1 MKIAVQFGAGNIG
14 RGFIA
19 DLLKRSGYKIVFVE
33 SNKELVDALN
43 KRGNYPLKLFQKDGN
58 IKDLII
64 DDFYVLSSSEEEKI
78 AQYVSQGEVIFTAVG
93 VKNLSDIALPISQ
106 GLKKRFYKNPSPLN
120 IFICENSKSA
130 PEILKKEIFKYLNQ
144 EEKNFVEKKV
154 GFVLTSVA
162 RMVAGSGERYGYEDP
177 LLIVTEEYNLLP
189 FDLRALKG
197 NIPPILGL
205 KPSGNFELEIDKKL
219 FIHNLGHSAL
229 AYFGYLKGYKF
240 IHESIKDKEVR
251 EVFDGVIKEVSQA
264 LFLKHKDIDKREY
277 KEYLEDLI
285 KRFENSLLMDPITRV
300 ARDPIRKLDPSDRII
315 GGARLCLSQ
324 GIFPENIAFICASVF
339 FYDYPE
345 DKEAKILQEKIK
357 ESRIDYVLMEICGL
371 SLEEDFT
378 KKVIFYYEEINK
390 NLKGVML

>member
-33 SNKELVDALN
+33 ENKDLAYALN
-43 KRGNYPLKLFQKDGN
+43 NRGEYPLKLFQRDGT

-64 DDFYVLSSSEEEKI
+64 DNFLVINPEDESKI
-78 AQYVSQGEVIFTAVG
+78 AQYISQGEVIFTAVG
-93 VKNLSDIALPISQ
+93 VKNLSNIALLISQ
-106 GLKKRFYKNPSPLN
+106 GLKKRFYENQSPLN

-144 EEKNFVEKKV
+144 EEKNFVENKV

-162 RMVAGSGERYGYEDP
+162 RMVAGSGERHGYEDP

-189 FDLRALKG
+189 FDLKALKG
-197 NIPPILGL
+197 NIPPIFGL
-205 KPSGNFELEIDKKL
+205 KPSENFELEIDKKL
-219 FIHNLGHSAL
+219 FIHNLGHSVL

-240 IHESIKDKEVR
+240 IHESIKDKEIR

-264 LFLKHKDIDKREY
+264 LFLKHRDIDKREY

-285 KRFENSLLMDPITRV
+285 KRFENPLLMDPITRV
-300 ARDPIRKLDPSDRII
+300 ARDPIRKLGPSDRII
-315 GGARLCLSQ
+315 GGARFCLSH
-324 GIFPENIAFICASVF
+324 GIFPENIAFTCTCVF

-345 DKEAKILQEKIK
+345 DKEAKTLQEKIK
-357 ESRIDYVLMEICGL
+357 ESGIEYVLMKICGL

-378 KKVIFYYEEINK
+378 RRVIFYYEEINK
-390 NLKGVML
+390 KFKGVML